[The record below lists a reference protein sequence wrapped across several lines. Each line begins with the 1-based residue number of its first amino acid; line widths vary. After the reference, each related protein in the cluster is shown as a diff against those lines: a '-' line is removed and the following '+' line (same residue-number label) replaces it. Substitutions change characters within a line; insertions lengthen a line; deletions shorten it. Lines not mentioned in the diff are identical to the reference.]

1 LQEDIITLRNKGS
14 VTVSQKKG
22 EEGARRNAGI
32 KWGIT
37 YHIQGTRSNVQI
49 NTSFPFKLKLN

>member
-1 LQEDIITLRNKGS
+1 LQEDIVTLRNKGS

-22 EEGARRNAGI
+22 EEGARRNSGI
-32 KWGIT
+32 KWGVT
-37 YHIQGTRSNVQI
+37 HHIQAARSKVQI